1 MAFNHYLD
9 ALKFQL
15 QQDLPGE
22 VAQNQ
27 MSRFGRE
34 QYDKQVAQ
42 LAAVLVL
49 IFPKNDELNLILT
62 KRTSHRSSDKH
73 SGQISFPGGSKDQQD
88 LDLSITALRETHEEI
103 GIAPETIHLMGK
115 LTQLYIPVSKF
126 LVQPFIG
133 FSPHISS
140 YHLQQ
145 EEVDQLIEV
154 PLTMLLDESTQ
165 KQKDLKVQNGQ
176 IFKDVPYFNIY
187 GHVVWGAT
195 AMILSEFKAILN
207 RIQVK

>member
-1 MAFNHYLD
+1 MDFDRYLND
-9 ALKFQL
+9 LKFQL
-15 QQDLPGE
+15 QEELPGE
-22 VAQNQ
+22 EAQNQ

-34 QYDKQVAQ
+34 QFDKQVAQ

-49 IFPKNDELNLILT
+49 IFPKNDDLYLILT
-62 KRTSHRSSDKH
+62 KRTSHRLNDKH
-73 SGQISFPGGSKDQQD
+73 SGQISFPGGSKDQRD
-88 LDLSITALRETHEEI
+88 LDLSNTALRETHEEI
-103 GIAPETIHLMGK
+103 GVAPETIDLMGK

-133 FSPHISS
+133 FSQHISS

-154 PLTMLLDESTQ
+154 PLAMLQDESTI
-165 KQKDLKVQNGQ
+165 KQIDLKVQNGQ
-176 IFKDVPYFNIY
+176 ILKDVPYFDIY

-195 AMILSEFKAILN
+195 AMILSEFKAVLN
-207 RIQVK
+207 RIQVN